1 MVNTL
6 LPVCAAYSSLESG
19 KYMALA
25 MRQVKVYLK
34 LGVMI
39 AVIAVVLLLVL
50 MNRNHT
56 TDVWFFATY
65 EDVNILWLMLI
76 TAVSAVICWWGAR
89 KIFRV
94 LHELKEVRQAAI
106 LDQQMQE
113 QRRVSQELAEREK
126 RIDEKIR
133 HSITEES

>member
-1 MVNTL
+1 
-6 LPVCAAYSSLESG
+6 
-19 KYMALA
+19 MALA
-25 MRQVKVYLK
+25 IRRIKVYLK
-34 LGVMI
+34 LGLMI
-39 AVIAVVLLLVL
+39 AVSVVVLLLVFK
-50 MNRNHT
+50 NRNHT
-56 TDVWFFATY
+56 ADVWFFATY
-65 EDVNILWLMLI
+65 EDVNILWLMLV

-94 LHELKEVRQAAI
+94 LRELKEVRQAAM

-133 HSITEES
+133 NSLTEES